1 MDRLCKKSASE
12 LAELVRSKE
21 ASSKEVVEAHFNRIK
36 EVNPDINAI
45 TLTLE
50 ESALK
55 LADEADSAGEE
66 ERKRPFH
73 GVPFTIKENIDFM
86 GTPTTNGIPLLAES
100 MPPRNA
106 PIVDRMLGAG
116 AIPIGRTN
124 LPEMGMRLDTDN
136 PLRGRTFNPWNKA
149 LTPGGSSGGEA
160 ASIATGMS
168 PFGLGNDIGGSL
180 RNPAY
185 CCGIASLN
193 PSIGRI
199 PFVNSIEGFIDM
211 GISGAFLS
219 DGPMARS
226 VEDLRTGLSIMAGRH
241 IDDPQSVNTPLSG
254 PIPEKPKAA
263 LVKEIANFNL
273 PDATKRE
280 IDRAGAILSN
290 SGWSIEEVE
299 APEVE
304 RVYEIWGT
312 VLNSGMLD
320 AMPEEVFK
328 PETAAY
334 LHRFAEPF
342 LSNDLNLDQALI
354 ERRRLRRLWSA
365 FLTDYQVCIGPT
377 WANLPWPIDTDLDPE
392 KGIDTLRQS
401 FSFIAPGNC
410 LGLPSVA
417 LPMGVDNGIPT
428 GVQIYSELYR
438 EDLCLLAAELIQK
451 EAPCPTPIDL
461 SLIHI

>member
-21 ASSKEVVEAHFNRIK
+21 ASSKEIVEAHFNRIK
-36 EVNPDINAI
+36 EVNPGINAI

-55 LADEADSAGEE
+55 LADEADSAVEE
-66 ERKRPFH
+66 DRKRPFH

-280 IDRAGAILSN
+280 IDKAGAILSN

-451 EAPCPTPIDL
+451 EAPCPTPIDPVG
-461 SLIHI
+461 